1 MDRKGTSRPL
11 RLLLFALV
19 LCLAAP
25 SIALA
30 TEQTGKVR
38 GTVTDSEGAPLEGAL
53 VRVSSDN
60 LQGIRSATTDKS
72 GLYWLPGLPPGHYS
86 LNVEFDGFQ
95 SYVINNLRVLIGVS
109 LDLNVTLSAA
119 SVEESV
125 TVVDDRPLIDTSS
138 STTGSVITR
147 EYLEALPTN
156 RSYQSAVK
164 FAPGVTGGANPNAQG
179 GSSRENKW
187 LLDGAN
193 TTDPVTGTFSFNFN
207 LDAIE
212 EIEVITGNFLAENGG
227 SMGAIINVRTKSGSN
242 KLEGGVKGFY
252 NNGNWSPKRDATF
265 VPDGRQIEGSE
276 FDRDAENFDLN
287 AYVGGPI
294 LRDKLWFFSSVK
306 YMRNTSTA
314 LGARS
319 PRVFDGFN
327 LFSKLTAN
335 PGRGHHLTLS
345 VMTGPARISN
355 RRQSFSVD
363 PEAQRHQYQNA
374 LSATGEWQWF
384 INNNFSAKL
393 HYSHMQSASDVPP
406 QPCICR
412 DDDRF
417 K

>member
-1 MDRKGTSRPL
+1 MDGKGTSRPL
-11 RLLLFALV
+11 RLLLLALA
-19 LCLAAP
+19 LSLAVP
-25 SIALA
+25 SIAVA

-95 SYVINNLRVLIGVS
+95 SYVVNNLRVLIGVS
-109 LDLNVTLSAA
+109 LDLNVSLSAA

-164 FAPGVTGGANPNAQG
+164 FAPGVTGGSNPNAQG

-252 NNGNWSPKRDATF
+252 NNGNWSPNETQPSCPTVARSRGASLIAT
-265 VPDGRQIEGSE
+265 PR
-276 FDRDAENFDLN
+276 
-287 AYVGGPI
+287 
-294 LRDKLWFFSSVK
+294 
-306 YMRNTSTA
+306 TSTSMPMSVA
-314 LGARS
+314 PSCATSCGSSAPLSTCGTRLQHWEPAHLGSSMAS
-319 PRVFDGFN
+319 
-327 LFSKLTAN
+327 TC
-335 PGRGHHLTLS
+335 
-345 VMTGPARISN
+345 
-355 RRQSFSVD
+355 
-363 PEAQRHQYQNA
+363 
-374 LSATGEWQWF
+374 
-384 INNNFSAKL
+384 
-393 HYSHMQSASDVPP
+393 SASSPP
-406 QPCICR
+406 IR
-412 DDDRF
+412 VEATTSRSL
-417 K
+417 